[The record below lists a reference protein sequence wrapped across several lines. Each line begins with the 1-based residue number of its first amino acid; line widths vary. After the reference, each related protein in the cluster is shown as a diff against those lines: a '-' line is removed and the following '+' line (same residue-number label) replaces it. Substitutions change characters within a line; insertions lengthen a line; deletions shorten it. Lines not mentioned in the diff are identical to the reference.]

1 MEQYGAFQFCC
12 PSSLS
17 SLEWQKVWPI
27 WWLLGWQWLLLWS
40 ISHPVQHA
48 HCSLQ
53 LLQKPVVKQMSSSW
67 LPCLMFPQRYIIIFV
82 HYFCSFWIFIF
93 FNSIFMTINFIKDT
107 LSENRKKPHKLKVKT
122 NLLSLEF
129 VKLHYTEHVN
139 FIYLYYFIAKNV
151 SASILP

>member
-1 MEQYGAFQFCC
+1 MCGTNKVLFWIMSVYRLQRHVALIKRTHTHSLLCMEQYGAFQFCC

-67 LPCLMFPQRYIIIFV
+67 LPCLMFPQRYIIFV

-93 FNSIFMTINFIKDT
+93 FLNSIFMTINFIKDT
-107 LSENRKKPHKLKVKT
+107 LYLKIGRKK
-122 NLLSLEF
+122 N
-129 VKLHYTEHVN
+129 N
-139 FIYLYYFIAKNV
+139 
-151 SASILP
+151 

>member
-1 MEQYGAFQFCC
+1 
-12 PSSLS
+12 
-17 SLEWQKVWPI
+17 
-27 WWLLGWQWLLLWS
+27 
-40 ISHPVQHA
+40 
-48 HCSLQ
+48 
-53 LLQKPVVKQMSSSW
+53 
-67 LPCLMFPQRYIIIFV
+67 
-82 HYFCSFWIFIF
+82 
-93 FNSIFMTINFIKDT
+93 MTINFIKDT